1 MQQTRAESAFSH
13 SRGSSTLFASRPPM
27 ERLVEEMEQ
36 EAAAVHEEPSVS
48 ADRRYR
54 SQLQP
59 PRPNTDWADW
69 AVKSHRAQE
78 RLASNLEQLIW
89 GSIGALT
96 GTALAA
102 LPVLFEATRTGY
114 PFVLYQ
120 PLGAAIGATLAI
132 CTLAI
137 AGKGRQR
144 DSITP
149 PSGWTTARPDRMR

>member
-1 MQQTRAESAFSH
+1 MQQTRESAFSRSH
-13 SRGSSTLFASRPPM
+13 GSSTLFANRPPV

-36 EAAAVHEEPSVS
+36 EAAPVHEEPSIG

-59 PRPNTDWADW
+59 PRPNTDWSDW
-69 AVKSHRAQE
+69 AVKSYRVQE

-137 AGKGRQR
+137 AGKSRQR
-144 DSITP
+144 ENTP
-149 PSGWTTARPDRMR
+149 SPSGWTTARPDRTR